1 MAEVTLDFLSHH
13 SDQVQQHLRE
23 FFANALREEPGTIV
37 ISVHYGSHGWSVVH
51 VSPYSYT
58 TEVRRILY
66 LAGGGDERRT
76 RPRRD

>member
-1 MAEVTLDFLSHH
+1 MADVQLDFLSQH
-13 SDQVQQHLRE
+13 SDQVKQHLQD
-23 FFANALREEPGTIV
+23 FFANALRDEPEAII
-37 ISVHYGSHGWSVVH
+37 ISLHCGSHGWSVVH
-51 VSPYSYT
+51 VNPYRYT